1 MVLRG
6 LYILKAV
13 HKNESR
19 IPALGHWWVGSASP
33 WDGEMKEEEGRLG
46 EKNADLFGHVD
57 DSCG

>member
-19 IPALGHWWVGSASP
+19 IPGLGHWWDVVPVPEMEKWRRKREGS
-33 WDGEMKEEEGRLG
+33 GRKMLTYLVILWIG
-46 EKNADLFGHVD
+46 
-57 DSCG
+57 

>member
-19 IPALGHWWVGSASP
+19 IPGLGHWWDVVP
-33 WDGEMKEEEGRLG
+33 VPEM
-46 EKNADLFGHVD
+46 EK
-57 DSCG
+57 